1 MITTRKAISSD
12 IPALT
17 ALLKELFAV
26 EQDFSFDEIRQGR
39 GLRQMIDNQRGCL
52 LVAAVDGRVVGM
64 CSGQLTISTAE
75 GGLALLIE
83 DVVVAKQWR
92 RIGIGKCLMNAI
104 AEWARLMKVTR
115 LQLLADRNNEQAL
128 NFYKNIGWQSTQLIC
143 LRKTL
148 N

>member
-17 ALLKELFAV
+17 ALLKELFSV
-26 EQDFSFDEIRQGR
+26 EQDFSFDETRQGR

-92 RIGIGKCLMNAI
+92 RKSIGKCLMNAI

>member
-1 MITTRKAISSD
+1 
-12 IPALT
+12 
-17 ALLKELFAV
+17 
-26 EQDFSFDEIRQGR
+26 
-39 GLRQMIDNQRGCL
+39 MIDNQRGCL